1 MAAPSDG
8 TLNVVRIEDRFV
20 VVSLR
25 RRIYLFILQ
34 TGLLVFVP
42 RTMKKRP
49 FFLDFLNLNI
59 RDNHPRSRMDLSLHS
74 SSGESSS
81 RNDHGNDNHEYHE
94 ISDEEVNSPAF
105 DFGPSLMDEVFKELD
120 IVNPDPRVDQET
132 ACSNN
137 VKNEMK
143 EIASK
148 FVLGTKDGRKKQ
160 GTVKPI
166 SAADSQSLESA
177 IAMAKELASRSIMEL
192 DGRNDN
198 MAFECP
204 SSADSPKTPNSPNK
218 KTTKFS
224 FKFRNSPKTERRH
237 FSEDK
242 EKNSGIDSIISEEA
256 KEAYETLVERRPS
269 SSDRFHE
276 SKHGERRLSS
286 SSSGHNNHSR
296 QVSQESGDFDLK
308 PADANPLRLLRNG
321 VNVMPKVR
329 GNKQRVASTP
339 QTASLA
345 RLTSTV
351 SGVSRSGLGTP
362 PPPPGSHHD
371 GSNALPL
378 PPRDRNNQVLKAPLK
393 HHQRKHPLL
402 IPQVTTTGSAESL
415 PGDGDTQPALLTFRP
430 HGPILKQVSCPE
442 APASYLHSI
451 SIDHPA
457 VKSSHG
463 KIAPAIP
470 PPPKPSKLAEY
481 VSLLFLFFCLLN
493 LVFCL

>member
-1 MAAPSDG
+1 
-8 TLNVVRIEDRFV
+8 
-20 VVSLR
+20 
-25 RRIYLFILQ
+25 
-34 TGLLVFVP
+34 
-42 RTMKKRP
+42 
-49 FFLDFLNLNI
+49 
-59 RDNHPRSRMDLSLHS
+59 MDLSLHS
-74 SSGESSS
+74 SCGENSS
-81 RNDHGNDNHEYHE
+81 RNDRGDDNHEYHE
-94 ISDEEVNSPAF
+94 ISDEEVTSPAF

-120 IVNPDPRVDQET
+120 IVKSDPRIDIVRPDARIDIVRPDPRVDQET

-137 VKNEMK
+137 VKNEIK

-148 FVLGTKDGRKKQ
+148 FALGTKEGRKKQ

-218 KTTKFS
+218 KSTKFS
-224 FKFRNSPKTERRH
+224 FKFRNSPKGERRH
-237 FSEDK
+237 FSEEK
-242 EKNSGIDSIISEEA
+242 EREKSRKHFSEEKEREKSRRHFSEEKEREKGSGVDSIISEEA

-276 SKHGERRLSS
+276 SKQGERRLSS
-286 SSSGHNNHSR
+286 SSSGHNSHSR

-308 PADANPLRLLRNG
+308 AGDGNPLRLLRNG
-321 VNVMPKVR
+321 VNVMPRVR

-351 SGVSRSGLGTP
+351 SGPSRSGLGTP
-362 PPPPGSHHD
+362 PPPPGCHD

-378 PPRDRNNQVLKAPLK
+378 PPRDRNHQLLKAPLK

-402 IPQVTTTGSAESL
+402 IPQLPTGSAESL
-415 PGDGDTQPALLTFRP
+415 PSDGDTQPALLTFRP

-442 APASYLHSI
+442 PPASYLHSI
-451 SIDHPA
+451 SIDLPP

-470 PPPKPSKLAEY
+470 PPPKPSKLAE
-481 VSLLFLFFCLLN
+481 
-493 LVFCL
+493 

>member
-1 MAAPSDG
+1 
-8 TLNVVRIEDRFV
+8 
-20 VVSLR
+20 
-25 RRIYLFILQ
+25 
-34 TGLLVFVP
+34 
-42 RTMKKRP
+42 MKKRP
-49 FFLDFLNLNI
+49 FFLDFLNLNV
-59 RDNHPRSRMDLSLHS
+59 RDHPRSRIAINLHS
-74 SSGESSS
+74 GSNDTPRNGHGSES
-81 RNDHGNDNHEYHE
+81 HEYHE
-94 ISDEEVNSPAF
+94 ISDEEINSPAF

-120 IVNPDPRVDQET
+120 IIKRDPRMEQEAAT
-132 ACSNN
+132 IDSSNN
-137 VKNEMK
+137 VKNEIK

-148 FVLGTKDGRKKQ
+148 FALGSKDSRKKQ

-224 FKFRNSPKTERRH
+224 FKFRNSPKGERRH
-237 FSEDK
+237 FSDEQ
-242 EKNSGIDSIISEEA
+242 EKSSGIDSVISEEA
-256 KEAYETLVERRPS
+256 KEAYEKLVERRVS
-269 SSDRFHE
+269 SSDRSAIHDT
-276 SKHGERRLSS
+276 KVGDRRSS
-286 SSSGHNNHSR
+286 SSQHNHSR
-296 QVSQESGDFDLK
+296 QVSQESTEFDLK
-308 PADANPLRLLRNG
+308 PIEANPLRLLRNG

-351 SGVSRSGLGTP
+351 SGPSRSGLGTP
-362 PPPPGSHHD
+362 PPPPVMHD
-371 GSNALPL
+371 SSNALPL
-378 PPRDRNNQVLKAPLK
+378 PPRDRNNQILKVPLK

-402 IPQVTTTGSAESL
+402 IPQIGSNSSAESI
-415 PGDGDTQPALLTFRP
+415 PGDCDTQAALLTFRP

-451 SIDHPA
+451 AIDRST
-457 VKSSHG
+457 KSSQG
-463 KIAPAIP
+463 RIAPAKP
-470 PPPKPSKLAEY
+470 PPPKITPAE
-481 VSLLFLFFCLLN
+481 
-493 LVFCL
+493 